1 VATPDRSRAA
11 DGRAHRS
18 GRGAADSVAGANG
31 MIGIELGPV
40 VGHTDHQSTR
50 IWIKV
55 FDDPR
60 NYTLRVAGV
69 GTFQFVSTEGQPPF
83 EFRTA
88 VAVATG
94 LRPDLT
100 YRYGVQRLGR
110 FLGNGR
116 GKVRAMPD
124 PTSMAQITFCAIFCN
139 VAESDGAW
147 KALGK
152 FVEDS
157 KPQFILMMGD
167 QLYLDEDGVNVYRTR
182 LNGSAA
188 ARRKAIVEKYKINWS
203 REVVRKVLANTP
215 VYMMWD
221 DHDIRDGWG
230 STPSDSETMVA
241 RHPRGKRIFDKC
253 DAYYRDCR
261 DIYWHFQGCHNPR
274 PSDGFD
280 PALPNYIDGPP
291 PSPARYA
298 MPYAF
303 RCGRM
308 VVLAVDSRGDRDG
321 FRDTLPILG
330 IRQWQFI
337 DDVLGKLA
345 PDVEALVVMTPTPI
359 ASVDPNG
366 QTMALMGD
374 RTDDVNA
381 FKDGDEKNALFPQN
395 GSNLHV
401 LPAVANVHLSRVTD
415 GLGFG
420 QLNLGSF
427 KITNI
432 DEARDQWSHKFSRP
446 EQQRLLRSAGHALRV
461 NRAAGTARGLLFA
474 SGDIHVGA
482 RFTITSVDP
491 PFEALSLTSSGISVI
506 FEQQPMVGS
515 LVDTSFDVAPG
526 IHSEMLEI
534 VTNVNFG
541 IVHVI
546 PTGGG
551 AEIQGVVAHK
561 GVSVAVGLD
570 ISLFV

>member
-1 VATPDRSRAA
+1 M
-11 DGRAHRS
+11 
-18 GRGAADSVAGANG
+18 N
-31 MIGIELGPV
+31 GIEIGPV

-60 NYTLRVAGV
+60 NYQLKVPGV
-69 GTFQFVSTEGQPPF
+69 GTFDFVSTEAPRPL

-88 VAVATG
+88 IAKVTG
-94 LRPDLT
+94 LRPDIT
-100 YRYGVQRLGR
+100 YRYVVRRLGR
-110 FLGNGR
+110 HLGNGR
-116 GKVRAMPD
+116 GTVRAMPD
-124 PTSMAQITFCAIFCN
+124 PASLAQITFCAISCN
-139 VAESDGAW
+139 VAESLGAW
-147 KALGK
+147 KALAK
-152 FVEDS
+152 FVEQS

-167 QLYLDEDGVNVYRTR
+167 QLYLDEDGVDVFETK
-182 LNGSAA
+182 LNASPE
-188 ARRKAIVEKYKINWS
+188 ARRKAIVEKYKINWG

-230 STPSDSETMVA
+230 SSPSDSQTMVA
-241 RHPRGKRIFDKC
+241 RHPRGQRIFDKC
-253 DAYYRDCR
+253 NAYYLDCR
-261 DIYWHFQGCHNPR
+261 DIYWHFQGSHNPR
-274 PSDGFD
+274 PSDGVD
-280 PALPNYIDGPP
+280 PALPNYIDDPP

-298 MPYAF
+298 MPFAF
-303 RCGRM
+303 RCGRT
-308 VVLAVDSRGDRDG
+308 VVLALDSRGDRDG

-330 IRQWQFI
+330 TRQWEFI
-337 DDVLGKLA
+337 DDVFANLA

-366 QTMALMGD
+366 QTMTLMGD

-381 FKDGDEKNALFPQN
+381 FKNGDEKNALFPKN

-401 LPAVANVHLSRVTD
+401 LPAVANVHLSRLTD

-432 DEARDQWSHKFSRP
+432 DEARDQWSHKFARG
-446 EQQRLLRSAGHALRV
+446 EQVRLLRSAGRALV
-461 NRAAGTARGLLFA
+461 ANRAASTKRGLIFV

-482 RFTITSVDP
+482 RFTITSADP
-491 PFEALSLTSSGISVI
+491 PFEALSLTSSGISTI

-526 IHSEMLEI
+526 IHSELLEI

-551 AEIQGVVAHK
+551 AEIQGVVAHQ
-561 GVSVAVGLD
+561 GVSVAIGLD
-570 ISLFV
+570 ITLFL